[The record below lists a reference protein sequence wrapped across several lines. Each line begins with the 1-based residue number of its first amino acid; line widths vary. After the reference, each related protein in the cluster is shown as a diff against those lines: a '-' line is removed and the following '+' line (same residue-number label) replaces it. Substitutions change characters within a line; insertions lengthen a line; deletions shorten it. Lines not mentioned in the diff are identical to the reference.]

1 MDDEAFRNR
10 LRLERLRDTQARLQY
25 HRAETDRA
33 LWFFVKAA
41 ALAVGGM
48 LWAAAQVEVATF
60 LDDVI
65 VTGAVGVILLVGLSS
80 IVVITAHDRR
90 ARGVRAELRAQA
102 LALLADTDPAT
113 PAAARPERTLAWIGL
128 IALAA
133 LLIAAYAYLLLL
145 PALPGPEPESYPTGA
160 TQTRDRI

>member
-33 LWFFVKAA
+33 LWFFVK
-41 ALAVGGM
+41 
-48 LWAAAQVEVATF
+48 AAAQVEVATF